1 MPKFSWPKYPANAA
15 EFEKLMMEIDRVL
28 NSEGVK
34 PYQRPLHVGK
44 KFWEAFGWGG
54 RVFPPDSLADQ
65 AGFAG
70 DILMA
75 KANRWYDAVLG
86 QRLKIHFSLG
96 DVPAKIG
103 NAIWRVRLCEWA
115 GTVNF
120 FAHRNLGNRG
130 NQKGTNNERP
140 SLNIL
145 TLVDNLTQG
154 MIDRL
159 SDTEIINHHRYHMFA
174 LHALEWR
181 NNLPATNLFETAK
194 DDYSSSTE
202 DILSDRYSQSRW
214 ASQQCV
220 EKTLKGFLELAGEKY
235 PKGAQ
240 GHDLSSLSEVL
251 RQKLQIFIDPY
262 LIRSAQCATGA
273 RYRDEPSSLEQA
285 FTANVAALGI
295 YSTLKDSS
303 QATEILKS
311 SPSQAR
317 E

>member
-1 MPKFSWPKYPANAA
+1 
-15 EFEKLMMEIDRVL
+15 MMDIDRAL
-28 NSEGVK
+28 HSEGVK
-34 PYQRPLHVGK
+34 AYQRPLHVQK

-54 RVFPPDSLADQ
+54 RISPPDSLADQ

-70 DILMA
+70 DTLMA
-75 KANRWYDAVLG
+75 KANRWYEEVLG

-103 NAIWRVRLCEWA
+103 NAIWRVRLCEWS

-130 NQKGTNNERP
+130 NQKGTTKERP

-145 TLVDNLTQG
+145 TAVDNLTQG

-159 SDTEIINHHRYHMFA
+159 SDEEIISHHRYHIFA

-181 NNLPATNLFETAK
+181 NNLPATNLFEAAK

-202 DILSDRYSQSRW
+202 DVLSDRYSQSRW

-220 EKTLKGFLELAGEKY
+220 EKTLKGFLELAEEKY

-240 GHDLSSLSEVL
+240 GHDLMTL
-251 RQKLQIFIDPY
+251 RELLHSKLNISINPN
-262 LIRSAQCATGA
+262 LIHSAHCATGA
-273 RYRDEPSSLEQA
+273 RYRDEPSSQEQA
-285 FTANVAALGI
+285 FAANVAALGI
-295 YSTLKDSS
+295 YSTLKG
-303 QATEILKS
+303 
-311 SPSQAR
+311 SPKAAELLNNLRLRSK
-317 E
+317 

>member
-1 MPKFSWPKYPANAA
+1 
-15 EFEKLMMEIDRVL
+15 
-28 NSEGVK
+28 
-34 PYQRPLHVGK
+34 
-44 KFWEAFGWGG
+44 
-54 RVFPPDSLADQ
+54 
-65 AGFAG
+65 
-70 DILMA
+70 MA
-75 KANRWYDAVLG
+75 KANRWYEDVLG
-86 QRLKIHFSLG
+86 QRLKIQLSLG

-130 NQKGTNNERP
+130 NQKGTNKDGP

-145 TLVDNLTQG
+145 TLVDNLPQG
-154 MIDRL
+154 MVDRL
-159 SDTEIINHHRYHMFA
+159 SDAEIINHHRYHMFA
-174 LHALEWR
+174 LHALQWR
-181 NNLPATNLFETAK
+181 NNLPTTNLFEAGK

-220 EKTLKGFLELAGEKY
+220 EKTLKGFLELAEEKY

-240 GHDLSSLSEVL
+240 GHDLATLSELIRV
-251 RQKLQIFIDPY
+251 KLNIFIDPY
-262 LIRSAQCATGA
+262 LIRSAHCATGA

-295 YSTLKDSS
+295 YSTLKDSPK
-303 QATEILKS
+303 ADEILMSLRSRSK
-311 SPSQAR
+311 
-317 E
+317 